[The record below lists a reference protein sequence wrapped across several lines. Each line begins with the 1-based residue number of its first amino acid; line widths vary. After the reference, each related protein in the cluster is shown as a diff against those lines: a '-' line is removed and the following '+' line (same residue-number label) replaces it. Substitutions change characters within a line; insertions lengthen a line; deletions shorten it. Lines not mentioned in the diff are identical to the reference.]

1 MTELPDSGH
10 GHPIGKQRGCQECRA
25 AAARIKREQC
35 ARRGRGLPRVSVRH
49 MRLWLKEPRMFLE
62 MIPRRVVVG
71 AIGAGAVTG
80 ALLCATAGTAAA
92 DPPPRPPNCTA
103 ADVAGVAAGVAA
115 ALSTYLF
122 THPDVNGFYT
132 GLQDRPK
139 DQLRDDVQNYFNA
152 NPQEEADLESI
163 RQPLTDVRQR
173 CQWTP
178 LIGQDG
184 VTP

>member
-1 MTELPDSGH
+1 MWAQGSRP
-10 GHPIGKQRGCQECRA
+10 A
-25 AAARIKREQC
+25 
-35 ARRGRGLPRVSVRH
+35 RVSVRH
-49 MRLWLKEPRMFLE
+49 MRLWLKEPVTFLSD
-62 MIPRRVVVG
+62 ITPRRMAVG

-103 ADVAGVAAGVAA
+103 ADVAGVASGVAA

-152 NPQEEADLESI
+152 NPQEQADLEGI
-163 RQPLTDVRQR
+163 RQPLTDIRQH
-173 CQWTP
+173 CQRTP
-178 LIGQDG
+178 LLGQGDSA
-184 VTP
+184 P